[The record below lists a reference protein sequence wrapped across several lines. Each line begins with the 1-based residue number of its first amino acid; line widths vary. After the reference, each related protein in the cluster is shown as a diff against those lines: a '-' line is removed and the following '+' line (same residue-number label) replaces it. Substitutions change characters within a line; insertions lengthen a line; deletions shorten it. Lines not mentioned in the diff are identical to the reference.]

1 MKKISVFTCLHV
13 WLIIFCLSIS
23 AQDFKVVQDGIE
35 YAELT
40 REIDKT
46 PVRMNL
52 LRLDLTKVRLDIV
65 HAFDA
70 AIGVEKTS
78 SIAARHGAIAAINA
92 GFFRLDNSLLAG
104 EAAGIL
110 QIDDN
115 LLSESN
121 QTRIALFI
129 SNNANRTDVKIGH
142 LDAWATVIIN
152 KKFFQIS
159 G

>member
-52 LRLDLTKVRLDIV
+52 LRLDLTKVRLDVV

-92 GFFRLDNSLLAG
+92 GFFRLDDSIFAG
-104 EAAGIL
+104 DAAGVL
-110 QIDDN
+110 MIDGK
-115 LLSESN
+115 LLSESH
-121 QTRIALFI
+121 
-129 SNNANRTDVKIGH
+129 NNRVSIG
-142 LDAWATVIIN
+142 IIN
-152 KKFFQIS
+152 GKDKTEVNFAH
-159 G
+159 